1 MKLRIIPAVLLLLA
15 SFAPECFAQNKND
28 ERILS
33 FLSEITVHE
42 DSTMTVTENIKVI
55 SSGSQIKRGI
65 YRDFP
70 TKYKTRYGT
79 TIVDFRVLEVLRN
92 GAKENYFIKSLN
104 NGRRLYIGNKDTYL
118 PPGEYIYT
126 VKYKTDRQLGFF
138 DKFDEL
144 YWNVTGNGWAF
155 PIEEASAV
163 IRLPQDAGK
172 KVIESSGYTGRAGSK
187 EQAVSVSGD
196 SFGRIIFAST
206 RSLTPGEGLTV
217 VVAWPKGYVREP
229 SFREKAGYALRD
241 NAGGAFALI
250 SLLILTGY
258 YLFVWSKVGKDPA
271 KGTIVPLYEPPK
283 GFSAAGVR
291 CLMKMDCDDKTFAA
305 AIIEMAVNGCV
316 IINEEGGKYVLEKT
330 DADENTLSSQY
341 IQTLRI
347 LFASGRRIELEKT
360 HHTIISKAIKSLKD
374 SLLKSYEKIYFFT
387 NKKYFIS
394 GVVLS
399 LILMLGSAVL
409 QNVYSSQPEKIFVA
423 LFMCVW
429 LSIWTAGV
437 MALLYSV
444 ISAWRSIT
452 QGVGKL
458 GEAVFLTFFS
468 IPFVFGE
475 IFGLGVLFYAT
486 SFYIFTAILAVI
498 FINILFY
505 NLLKAP
511 TFQGRRIMDKIEGF
525 KMYLS
530 VAEKNRLNV
539 LNPPE
544 KTPELFEK
552 YLPYALALDVE
563 QQWAE
568 NFSDCLAKA
577 GVSGGNYHP
586 SWYRGSALHSF
597 SAASFAGSLGSAFS
611 GAISSSATAPGSHS
625 GSGGGSSGGGGGGGG
640 GGGW

>member
-187 EQAVSVSGD
+187 EQDVKCRAIVLEDYLYFNQV
-196 SFGRIIFAST
+196 AY
-206 RSLTPGEGLTV
+206 PGEGLTV

-229 SFREKAGYALRD
+229 SFREKAGYTLRD

-250 SLLILTGY
+250 
-258 YLFVWSKVGKDPA
+258 
-271 KGTIVPLYEPPK
+271 
-283 GFSAAGVR
+283 
-291 CLMKMDCDDKTFAA
+291 
-305 AIIEMAVNGCV
+305 
-316 IINEEGGKYVLEKT
+316 
-330 DADENTLSSQY
+330 
-341 IQTLRI
+341 
-347 LFASGRRIELEKT
+347 
-360 HHTIISKAIKSLKD
+360 
-374 SLLKSYEKIYFFT
+374 
-387 NKKYFIS
+387 
-394 GVVLS
+394 
-399 LILMLGSAVL
+399 
-409 QNVYSSQPEKIFVA
+409 
-423 LFMCVW
+423 
-429 LSIWTAGV
+429 
-437 MALLYSV
+437 
-444 ISAWRSIT
+444 
-452 QGVGKL
+452 
-458 GEAVFLTFFS
+458 
-468 IPFVFGE
+468 
-475 IFGLGVLFYAT
+475 
-486 SFYIFTAILAVI
+486 
-498 FINILFY
+498 
-505 NLLKAP
+505 
-511 TFQGRRIMDKIEGF
+511 
-525 KMYLS
+525 
-530 VAEKNRLNV
+530 
-539 LNPPE
+539 
-544 KTPELFEK
+544 
-552 YLPYALALDVE
+552 
-563 QQWAE
+563 
-568 NFSDCLAKA
+568 
-577 GVSGGNYHP
+577 
-586 SWYRGSALHSF
+586 
-597 SAASFAGSLGSAFS
+597 
-611 GAISSSATAPGSHS
+611 
-625 GSGGGSSGGGGGGGG
+625 
-640 GGGW
+640 